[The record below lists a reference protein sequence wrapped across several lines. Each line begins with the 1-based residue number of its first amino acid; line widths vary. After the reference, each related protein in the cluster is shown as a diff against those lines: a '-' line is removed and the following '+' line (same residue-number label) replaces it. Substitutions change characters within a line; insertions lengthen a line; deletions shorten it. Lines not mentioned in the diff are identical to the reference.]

1 MKTVRIKNGA
11 VVEIIPEYA
20 LPVEKWYNAEFAKE
34 CMEAPDEV
42 QQGWRLK
49 NGVFVDEPEPVKKQP
64 TQLDEIQAQVAYTA
78 MKTGTL
84 VRKGG

>member
-49 NGVFVDEPEPVKKQP
+49 NGVFVDEPEPHQNPP
-64 TQLDEIQAQVAYTA
+64 TELDQLRADIDYIAMIQGVE
-78 MKTGTL
+78 L
-84 VRKGG
+84 